1 MVMGRP
7 RKFSREG
14 VLQKALP
21 VFWKYGFARTTLP
34 DLEQA
39 TGVNKSGLYAEF
51 ENKEALFLACLRH
64 YLDTSNGVAL
74 LMAEPLG
81 WENVERFLLEAPSC
95 ALDQRGCFFVNS
107 MRELDGLPAAAREV
121 IADGNAKLKQ
131 LLRTNVAVENPK
143 IDVKSVCELISVF
156 FSGICI
162 EANLNPD
169 RKRARRKIRDFMKMV
184 RAA

>member
-1 MVMGRP
+1 MGRP

-34 DLEQA
+34 DLERA

-51 ENKEALFLACLRH
+51 ESKEALFLACLRH

-81 WENVERFLLEAPSC
+81 WGNIERFLEEAPSC
-95 ALDQRGCFFVNS
+95 ALDRRGCFAVNS
-107 MRELDGLPAAAREV
+107 MRELDGLPTEARKV
-121 IADGNAKLKQ
+121 IADGHAKLNR
-131 LLRTNVAVENPK
+131 LLRANAASEK
-143 IDVKSVCELISVF
+143 SQMDVNSLCELISSF

-169 RKRARRKIRDFMKMV
+169 RKRARRKIRNFMQML